1 VSACEGLRRAGVEEI
16 VVMVTHGL
24 FTGRAW
30 ERLWPLGVSRI
41 YCTDTIPLPAG
52 LGAAPI
58 VVRSVAPLLA
68 EWVKPVTKDGE
79 S

>member
-1 VSACEGLRRAGVEEI
+1 
-16 VVMVTHGL
+16 MVTHGL

-30 ERLWPLGVSRI
+30 ERLWSLGVSRI
-41 YCTDTIPLPAG
+41 YCTDTIQLPAG

-58 VVRSVAPLLA
+58 VVLSVAPLLA
-68 EWVKPVTKDGE
+68 GWFKPVTKDGE

>member
-1 VSACEGLRRAGVEEI
+1 M

-30 ERLWPLGVSRI
+30 ERLWSLGVRRI
-41 YCTDTIPLPAG
+41 YCTDTTPLPAG
-52 LGAAPI
+52 LGAAP
-58 VVRSVAPLLA
+58 VVALSVAPLLA
-68 EWVKPVTKDGE
+68 ECLQPATKDGE